1 MYKEEEI
8 LQEVLETAGDFF
20 ISGLKFLRAVSK
32 MISVILQ
39 KSGKGGVS
47 ELLSISLIKFS
58 NEIERLLKEP
68 NVMRS
73 KKKVRKKRGFKRIK
87 F

>member
-1 MYKEEEI
+1 MHKEEEI

-20 ISGLKFLRAVSK
+20 ISGLKFLKAVSK

-39 KSGKGGVS
+39 KSGKGSFS
-47 ELLSISLIKFS
+47 ELLSMTLIKFS
-58 NEIERLLKEP
+58 EEIERILKEP

-73 KKKVRKKRGFKRIK
+73 RKKRKSRFKRIN